1 MPKIETIHVPLSP
14 LQQTL
19 LEKMRPYLPQDF
31 SDDDVQSYVVAHG
44 LLAAGAQA
52 PDDEVVT
59 PNKVER
65 RELSESIE
73 IVLDDR
79 LRDRLERLL
88 GFHPRMT
95 TSEALSTLLD
105 LGVQTLIELS
115 VVRAVDV
122 GAAERSPAAAFREA
136 AE

>member
-1 MPKIETIHVPLSP
+1 MPKIETIHVPLTP

-31 SDDDVQSYVVAHG
+31 SDDDIQSYVVAHG

-52 PDDEVVT
+52 PDDEPVI
-59 PNKVER
+59 PNEVKRRPIDER
-65 RELSESIE
+65 IELH
-73 IVLDDR
+73 LGDR

-95 TSEALSTLLD
+95 TREALSLLLE
-105 LGVQTLIELS
+105 LGLETLIELG
-115 VVRAVDV
+115 VAREADV
-122 GAAERSPAAAFREA
+122 GSAESRPSTAFREV
-136 AE
+136 E